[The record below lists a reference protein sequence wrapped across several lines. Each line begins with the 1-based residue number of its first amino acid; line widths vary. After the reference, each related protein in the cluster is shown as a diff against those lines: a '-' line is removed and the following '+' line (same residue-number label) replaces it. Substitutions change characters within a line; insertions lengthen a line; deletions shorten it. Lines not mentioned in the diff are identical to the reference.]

1 MYYLYKNKRL
11 ETVKEGIVCNSLET
25 VRKLSLLEREKRV
38 VISGQAQWEFS
49 LVSLTGQRLQPMHK
63 LGNYKVAL
71 VAVRVEDWKKTQ
83 P

>member
-49 LVSLTGQRLQPMHK
+49 LVSLTGQRLQPMYK

>member
-38 VISGQAQWEFS
+38 VISGQAQWELS